1 MTPVEHTFVYS
12 SLPSERVLRALDN
25 VREVYG
31 IRQVLLDAKACA
43 VRVEYDASRLTL
55 DGVEALLREAG
66 IDIRREKTLAV
77 SVPHDGSAASSVR

>member
-1 MTPVEHTFVYS
+1 VTPVEHTFVYS

-43 VRVEYDASRLTL
+43 VLVEYDASRLTL

>member
-1 MTPVEHTFVYS
+1 VTLVDHIFFYG

-43 VRVEYDASRLTL
+43 VRVEFDASRLTQ
-55 DGVEALLREAG
+55 DDVGALLREAG
-66 IDIRREKTLAV
+66 IDIRGGETAAV
-77 SVPHDGSAASSVR
+77 SAA

>member
-1 MTPVEHTFVYS
+1 MTLVDHIFFYG

-43 VRVEYDASRLTL
+43 VRVEFDASRLTQ
-55 DGVEALLREAG
+55 DDVGALLREAG
-66 IDIRREKTLAV
+66 IDIRGGETAAV
-77 SVPHDGSAASSVR
+77 SAA